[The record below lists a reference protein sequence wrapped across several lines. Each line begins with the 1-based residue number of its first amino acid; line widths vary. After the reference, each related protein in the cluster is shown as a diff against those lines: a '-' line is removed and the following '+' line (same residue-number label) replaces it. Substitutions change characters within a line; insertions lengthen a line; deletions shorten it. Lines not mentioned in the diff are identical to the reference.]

1 MPKQIQ
7 LFTHGLVTV
16 LFVFLLSACIGEA
29 EDNTAK
35 PEGFDTT
42 RNSEPTANVV
52 EITGNTFV
60 GNTLTGGY
68 AYSDVDGDPEGAS
81 SYRWLRDDQPI
92 SSATFLNYTLNQA
105 DAGTTISFEV
115 TPKAATGA
123 VIGQARSASIVVQ
136 FNDAPTANNVAIAG
150 IPFVGNTLTG
160 SYAFSDADGDLEGAS
175 SYRWLRG
182 NQAISGATAASYT
195 LIQADAGTTISFEV
209 TPKAATGVAIGQAG
223 SASIVV
229 QFNDAPTAS
238 NVAIA
243 GIPFVGN
250 ILTGSYAYSDVDGDP
265 EGASSYRWLRDDQ
278 PISSAT
284 FLTYNLNQAD
294 AGTTIS
300 FEVTPNAATG
310 VMIGQTRSASIV
322 VQNSAP
328 TASLVAITGSTLI
341 GNTLTGT
348 YAYSDVDG
356 DPEGASSYRWLR
368 DDQPISSATFLN
380 YTLNQADAGT
390 TISFEVTPKAATG
403 VVIGQARSASIVVQF
418 NDAPTAS
425 NVAITGMP
433 FVGNILTGGYT
444 YSDADS
450 DLEGASTYLWLRD
463 DQPIG
468 SATSLNFTLNQAD
481 AGTTIS
487 FEVTPKAAT
496 GVVTGLA
503 ETASIL
509 IQNSAPTASDL
520 LISMVNAFVDTT
532 WFAQYTYADVDGD
545 LTGTTRYQWLRN
557 GVDITGATS
566 ASYTLTVA
574 DSGTQISVAITP
586 IAATGTIEGITKLT
600 AEHLV
605 ENSAPTASDL
615 SISGGIFV
623 GKTITAQYTY
633 NDLDGDIEDSSV
645 ITWYRDDV
653 YISESTDPTY
663 VIIEAD
669 INRLIHFSVV
679 PSAATGV
686 FEGTKVSSIAFRA
699 GPVAFIA
706 TNQSLGSANS
716 DGVALGDLDGDGD
729 LDMAVANGGSGGN
742 KVYLNDGTANFSNP
756 IQSLGEND
764 SAAVALGDLDGNG
777 DLDIVVANTSF
788 DDIKLYRNDGSANF
802 IIAQT
807 YNTYSCISIALGDLD
822 GDGDLDM
829 VFSCRESTSY
839 DDIYMND
846 GSGGFTGTKL
856 FTSGKAV
863 KSVAL
868 GDIDGDGD
876 LDLVAGTGD
885 HFSFNSVL
893 DETRVY
899 KNNGN
904 GTFLTP
910 ALSIGLNQNSQ
921 IALGDLDNDGDLDI
935 AVANPSLPDNKI
947 YLNDGNGIFTELAQT
962 LTNFNSSIV
971 VLADIDQDNDLDFI
985 TGNKI
990 YINDGLGNFSD
1001 FDITFRITS
1010 ASAIAL
1016 GDLDG
1021 DGDLD
1026 IVAVINGGNTV
1037 YINQR

>member
-1 MPKQIQ
+1 VIGQAGSASIVIQ
-7 LFTHGLVTV
+7 FND
-16 LFVFLLSACIGEA
+16 A
-29 EDNTAK
+29 
-35 PEGFDTT
+35 
-42 RNSEPTANVV
+42 PTASNVV
-52 EITGNTFV
+52 ITGMPFV

-68 AYSDVDGDPEGAS
+68 TYSDADGDLEGTS
-81 SYRWLRDDQPI
+81 TYRWLRDDQPI
-92 SSATFLNYTLNQA
+92 GSATSLNYTLNQA

-115 TPKAATGA
+115 TPKAATG
-123 VIGQARSASIVVQ
+123 
-136 FNDAPTANNVAIAG
+136 D
-150 IPFVGNTLTG
+150 
-160 SYAFSDADGDLEGAS
+160 
-175 SYRWLRG
+175 
-182 NQAISGATAASYT
+182 
-195 LIQADAGTTISFEV
+195 
-209 TPKAATGVAIGQAG
+209 
-223 SASIVV
+223 
-229 QFNDAPTAS
+229 
-238 NVAIA
+238 
-243 GIPFVGN
+243 
-250 ILTGSYAYSDVDGDP
+250 
-265 EGASSYRWLRDDQ
+265 
-278 PISSAT
+278 
-284 FLTYNLNQAD
+284 
-294 AGTTIS
+294 
-300 FEVTPNAATG
+300 
-310 VMIGQTRSASIV
+310 
-322 VQNSAP
+322 
-328 TASLVAITGSTLI
+328 
-341 GNTLTGT
+341 
-348 YAYSDVDG
+348 
-356 DPEGASSYRWLR
+356 
-368 DDQPISSATFLN
+368 
-380 YTLNQADAGT
+380 
-390 TISFEVTPKAATG
+390 
-403 VVIGQARSASIVVQF
+403 
-418 NDAPTAS
+418 
-425 NVAITGMP
+425 
-433 FVGNILTGGYT
+433 
-444 YSDADS
+444 
-450 DLEGASTYLWLRD
+450 
-463 DQPIG
+463 
-468 SATSLNFTLNQAD
+468 
-481 AGTTIS
+481 
-487 FEVTPKAAT
+487 
-496 GVVTGLA
+496 VTGLD

-509 IQNSAPTASDL
+509 VQNSAPTASDL
-520 LISMVNAFVDTT
+520 LILKVNAFVDTT
-532 WFAQYTYADVDGD
+532 WFTQYTYGDVDGD

-586 IAATGTIEGITKLT
+586 IATTGTIEGITKLT
-600 AEHLV
+600 AEYLV

-615 SISGGIFV
+615 SISGSIFV

-663 VIIEAD
+663 VITEAD
-669 INRLIHFSVV
+669 SNRLIHFSVV

-729 LDMAVANGGSGGN
+729 LDMAVANGSSDGN

-756 IQSLGEND
+756 IQSLGSKSS
-764 SAAVALGDLDGNG
+764 SAV
-777 DLDIVVANTSF
+777 
-788 DDIKLYRNDGSANF
+788 
-802 IIAQT
+802 
-807 YNTYSCISIALGDLD
+807 ALGDLD

-829 VFSCRESTSY
+829 AVANNFIGDTKVYRNEGTANFIISQTYNSPDCLAVVLGDLEGDGDLDMVLACDSGFSGN
-839 DDIYMND
+839 DIFIND
-846 GSGGFTGTKL
+846 GNGGFTGTEL
-856 FTSGKAV
+856 STSGKDV

-885 HFSFNSVL
+885 HSSFNSEL

-899 KNNGN
+899 KNNGD

-910 ALSIGLNQNSQ
+910 ALSIGLNRNSQ

-935 AVANPSLPDNKI
+935 AVANSSLTDNKI
-947 YLNDGNGIFTELAQT
+947 YLNDGNGNFTELAQS
-962 LTNFNSSIV
+962 LTGFNSSIV

-1026 IVAVINGGNTV
+1026 IVAVVNGGNTV